1 MTDAE
6 ATRLDAE
13 RRLEQ
18 TFGRLDRAIAETR
31 LLARRIRTLR
41 TETLRAVRRAER
53 LAR

>member
-1 MTDAE
+1 MTPADV
-6 ATRLDAE
+6 TRLETE

-18 TFGRLDRAIAETR
+18 TFGRLDQAIAETR
-31 LLARRIRTLR
+31 LLARRVRTLR